1 MFTNIFIEGPH
12 ITLWMYS
19 ERVRNKSA
27 NSIREWV
34 GSEGTFKVTR
44 WHVIKTNTVILVV
57 VSGNIECIAFTIYL
71 LS

>member
-1 MFTNIFIEGPH
+1 
-12 ITLWMYS
+12 MYS
-19 ERVRNKSA
+19 EQVRNKSA

-34 GSEGTFKVTR
+34 GSEGTFRVTG
-44 WHVIKTNTVILVV
+44 WHIIKTNTVILVV